1 MKGAREGQSKEEK
14 VETFSMRMSDVAM
27 LRDI

>member
-1 MKGAREGQSKEEK
+1 MKGAREVKRKEEK
-14 VETFSMRMSDVAM
+14 VKTFSMRMSDVAM